1 MSTKRL
7 QKKKA
12 AMQAKK
18 EKQLKKNTPA
28 AGTSSS
34 AAKSVENAKAEVKK
48 LETVKKETLKVETSK
63 TEPIKVETS
72 KTEPIKVE
80 TSKTEPIKVETS
92 KTEPIKVETSKTE
105 PIKVET
111 SKTEPIKVETS
122 KVETSKTEP
131 IKVETSKTEP
141 IKVETSKTEPI
152 KVETSKT
159 EPAKVTTSKT
169 EPLKVETS
177 KEDTAYD
184 ALYEKRLKH
193 YYNDLKWLYCEL
205 FRDHPEVAGTF
216 SSLTKKMKEIYRE
229 RSLSMKEADQTC
241 VADPDWFRKTT
252 FTGMAVNPADFAD
265 TLSGLSDK
273 LDYISECKADTL
285 YLTDLFQATSNCSLC
300 IIPEIGT
307 SEDLYTLAANCRK
320 AGIRLALEIPLSLSV
335 DDPQSGAP
343 CVLQTPAYFNAM
355 LLQILELANEG
366 ASVFSLG
373 VLPMMPEENLWK
385 LHSLLRMTRMV
396 CEIVC
401 PGILLLGE
409 TDRPPAEAAAFGG
422 TSDMPE
428 LHIVNS
434 TQLMSDLWHT
444 VATKD
449 TALLRRGIDRAA
461 DLPQAPVFQNYLRNR
476 NTVRWNLDYDFL
488 KGSFITEGPHR
499 DYLNEF
505 LAGIFPDSF
514 ARGEIYVNPETEES
528 ELCGTTASLA
538 GIERFDYEG
547 HMEGVSRG
555 IRYDV
560 ALHALLLSLPGIPV
574 LRSGDE
580 VGQLNDYTYKADIS
594 KAADPRWLH
603 NGRFNWALARNRAD
617 AETIQG
623 RIFNSLEQLESIR
636 ASHPVFAPEVS
647 AHTLETWE
655 KALLALVRE
664 TSEEKLICIYNFSD
678 QDKVAWI
685 NEQDGTYTD
694 LLTGVQ
700 RDAQAVEIPAF
711 GFIWLMHTK

>member
-1 MSTKRL
+1 MAKKRL

-12 AMQAKK
+12 TMQAKQAN
-18 EKQLKKNTPA
+18 QLKKAPTA
-28 AGTSSS
+28 AGD
-34 AAKSVENAKAEVKK
+34 VKK
-48 LETVKKETLKVETSK
+48 IETVKVEPKKVTTTKTEPIKVETSKTEPIKVETSKTEPVKVETSK

-92 KTEPIKVETSKTE
+92 KTEPIKVETSK
-105 PIKVET
+105 
-111 SKTEPIKVETS
+111 
-122 KVETSKTEP
+122 
-131 IKVETSKTEP
+131 
-141 IKVETSKTEPI
+141 
-152 KVETSKT
+152 
-159 EPAKVTTSKT
+159 
-169 EPLKVETS
+169 
-177 KEDTAYD
+177 EDTAYD
-184 ALYEKRLKH
+184 ALYKKRLNH

-216 SSLTKKMKEIYRE
+216 TSLTKKMKEIYSE
-229 RSLSMKEADQTC
+229 RSLSLKAADQICTE
-241 VADPDWFRKTT
+241 DPDWFRKTT
-252 FTGMAVNPADFAD
+252 FTGMAVNPADFAG
-265 TLSGLSDK
+265 TLTDLSDK
-273 LDYISECKADTL
+273 LDYISECNADTL
-285 YLTDLFQATSNCSLC
+285 YLTDLFQATSNCALR
-300 IIPEIGT
+300 IIPEIG
-307 SEDLYTLAANCRK
+307 SSDDLHALAVNCRK
-320 AGIRLALEIPLSLSV
+320 ANIRLAVEIPLSLSV
-335 DDPQSGAP
+335 DDPQSGIP

-366 ASVFSLG
+366 ATVFSLG
-373 VLPMMPEENLWK
+373 ILPMLDTENLWK

-401 PGILLLGE
+401 PGVLLLGE
-409 TDRPPAEAAAFGG
+409 TDRTPAAAAAFGG

-434 TQLMSDLWHT
+434 TQLMSDIWHT

-449 TALLRRGIDRAA
+449 ASLLRHGIDKTA
-461 DLPQAPVFQNYLRNR
+461 DLSQAPVFQNYLRNR

-488 KGSFITEGPHR
+488 KNSFITEGPHR

-505 LAGIFPDSF
+505 LAGLFPDSF
-514 ARGEIYVNPETEES
+514 ARGEIYENPETQEA

-547 HMEGVSRG
+547 NADGVSRG

-560 ALHALLLSLPGIPV
+560 TLHALLLSLPGIPV

-580 VGQLNDYTYKADIS
+580 IGQLNDYTYKADPS

-603 NGRFNWALARNRAD
+603 NGHFNWTLAQNRAD

-623 RIFNSLEQLESIR
+623 RIFNSLEQLEAIR
-636 ASHPVFAPEVS
+636 NSHSAFAPEIP
-647 AHTLETWE
+647 AHTLETWD
-655 KALLALVRE
+655 KALLALVKE
-664 TSEEKLICIYNFSD
+664 TEQEKLICLYNFSD

-685 NEQDGTYTD
+685 NEQDGTYEN

-700 RDAQAVEIPAF
+700 QDAQAVELEAF
-711 GFIWLMHTK
+711 SFTWLLRIK

>member
-1 MSTKRL
+1 MAKKRL

-12 AMQAKK
+12 TMQAKQAN
-18 EKQLKKNTPA
+18 QLKKAPTA
-28 AGTSSS
+28 AGD
-34 AAKSVENAKAEVKK
+34 VKK
-48 LETVKKETLKVETSK
+48 IETVKVEPKKVTTTKTEPIKVETSKTELIKVETSKTEPVKVETSK

-92 KTEPIKVETSKTE
+92 KTEPIKVETSK
-105 PIKVET
+105 
-111 SKTEPIKVETS
+111 
-122 KVETSKTEP
+122 
-131 IKVETSKTEP
+131 
-141 IKVETSKTEPI
+141 
-152 KVETSKT
+152 
-159 EPAKVTTSKT
+159 
-169 EPLKVETS
+169 
-177 KEDTAYD
+177 EDTAYD
-184 ALYEKRLKH
+184 ALYKKRLNH

-216 SSLTKKMKEIYRE
+216 TSLTKKMKEIYSE
-229 RSLSMKEADQTC
+229 RSLSLKAADQICTE
-241 VADPDWFRKTT
+241 DPDWFRKTT
-252 FTGMAVNPADFAD
+252 FTGMAVNPADFAG
-265 TLSGLSDK
+265 TLTDLSDK
-273 LDYISECKADTL
+273 LDYISECNADTL
-285 YLTDLFQATSNCSLC
+285 YLTDLFQATSNCALR
-300 IIPEIGT
+300 IIPEIG
-307 SEDLYTLAANCRK
+307 SSDDLHALAVNCRK
-320 AGIRLALEIPLSLSV
+320 ANIRLAVEIPLSLSV
-335 DDPQSGAP
+335 DDPQSGIP

-366 ASVFSLG
+366 TTVFSLG
-373 VLPMMPEENLWK
+373 VLPMLNTEDLWK

-401 PGILLLGE
+401 PGGLLLGE
-409 TDRPPAEAAAFGG
+409 TDRTPSEAAAFGG

-434 TQLMSDLWHT
+434 TQLMSDIWHT

-449 TALLRRGIDRAA
+449 ASLLRHGIDKTA
-461 DLPQAPVFQNYLRNR
+461 DLSQAPVFQNYLRNR

-488 KGSFITEGPHR
+488 KNSFITEGPHR

-505 LAGIFPDSF
+505 LAGLFPDSF
-514 ARGEIYVNPETEES
+514 ARGEIYENPETQEA

-547 HMEGVSRG
+547 NADGVSRG

-560 ALHALLLSLPGIPV
+560 TLHALLLSLPGIPV

-580 VGQLNDYTYKADIS
+580 IGQLNDYTYKADPS

-603 NGRFNWALARNRAD
+603 NGHFNWTLAQNRAD

-623 RIFNSLEQLESIR
+623 RIFNSLEQLEAIR
-636 ASHPVFAPEVS
+636 NSHSAFAPEIP
-647 AHTLETWE
+647 AHTLETWD
-655 KALLALVRE
+655 KALLALVKE
-664 TSEEKLICIYNFSD
+664 TEQEKLICLYNFSD

-685 NEQDGTYTD
+685 NEQDGTYEN

-700 RDAQAVEIPAF
+700 QDAQAVELEAF
-711 GFIWLMHTK
+711 SFTWLLRIK

>member
-7 QKKKA
+7 QKKKT

-18 EKQLKKNTPA
+18 EKQLKKNTAA
-28 AGTSSS
+28 AGTSAS
-34 AAKSVENAKAEVKK
+34 AVNSVENAKVETEKI
-48 LETVKKETLKVETSK
+48 ETVKKEPLKVETSKTEPLKVETSK
-63 TEPIKVETS
+63 TEPIKVETF
-72 KTEPIKVE
+72 
-80 TSKTEPIKVETS
+80 
-92 KTEPIKVETSKTE
+92 
-105 PIKVET
+105 
-111 SKTEPIKVETS
+111 
-122 KVETSKTEP
+122 KTEP

-184 ALYEKRLKH
+184 ALYEKRLNR

-229 RSLSMKEADQTC
+229 RSLSMKEADQAC
-241 VADPDWFRKTT
+241 AQNPDWFRKTT

-265 TLSGLSDK
+265 TLSGLSNK
-273 LDYISECKADTL
+273 LDYVSECKADTL
-285 YLTDLFQATSNCSLC
+285 YLTDLFQATSNCSLR

-307 SEDLYTLAANCRK
+307 SEDLHTLAANCQK
-320 AGIRLALEIPLSLSV
+320 ADIRLALEIPLSLSV
-335 DDPQSGAP
+335 DDPQSGSP
-343 CVLQTPAYFNAM
+343 CVLQTPAFFNAM
-355 LLQILELANEG
+355 LLQILELANVG

-373 VLPMMPEENLWK
+373 VLPMLNTEDLWK

-401 PGILLLGE
+401 PGVLLLGE
-409 TDRPPAEAAAFGG
+409 TDRTPAEAAAFGG

-434 TQLMSDLWHT
+434 TQLMSDIWHT

-449 TALLRRGIDRAA
+449 TSLLRHGIDKTAA
-461 DLPQAPVFQNYLRNR
+461 LSQAPVFQNYLRNR

-488 KGSFITEGPHR
+488 KDSFITEGPHR

-505 LAGIFPDSF
+505 LSGTFPDSF
-514 ARGEIYVNPETEES
+514 ARGEIYINTETEES

-547 HMEGVSRG
+547 NADGVSRG

-560 ALHALLLSLPGIPV
+560 TLHALLLSLPGIPV

-580 VGQLNDYTYKADIS
+580 IGQLNDYTYKTDSS

-603 NGRFNWALARNRAD
+603 NGHFNWVLAQNRAD

-623 RIFNSLEQLESIR
+623 RIFNSLEQLEAIR
-636 ASHPVFAPEVS
+636 NSHSVFAPEIPS
-647 AHTLETWE
+647 HTLETWD

-664 TSEEKLICIYNFSD
+664 TEQEKLICLYNFSD

-711 GFIWLMHTK
+711 GFIWLMRTK

>member
-1 MSTKRL
+1 
-7 QKKKA
+7 
-12 AMQAKK
+12 
-18 EKQLKKNTPA
+18 
-28 AGTSSS
+28 
-34 AAKSVENAKAEVKK
+34 
-48 LETVKKETLKVETSK
+48 
-63 TEPIKVETS
+63 
-72 KTEPIKVE
+72 
-80 TSKTEPIKVETS
+80 
-92 KTEPIKVETSKTE
+92 
-105 PIKVET
+105 
-111 SKTEPIKVETS
+111 
-122 KVETSKTEP
+122 
-131 IKVETSKTEP
+131 
-141 IKVETSKTEPI
+141 
-152 KVETSKT
+152 
-159 EPAKVTTSKT
+159 
-169 EPLKVETS
+169 
-177 KEDTAYD
+177 
-184 ALYEKRLKH
+184 
-193 YYNDLKWLYCEL
+193 
-205 FRDHPEVAGTF
+205 
-216 SSLTKKMKEIYRE
+216 MKEIYRE

-285 YLTDLFQATSNCSLC
+285 YLTDLFQATSNCSLY

-307 SEDLYTLAANCRK
+307 SENLYTLAANCRK

-434 TQLMSDLWHT
+434 TRLMSDLWHT

-514 ARGEIYVNPETEES
+514 ARGEIYVNPENEES
-528 ELCGTTASLA
+528 ELCGTTASLT

-547 HMEGVSRG
+547 NMEGVSRG

-594 KAADPRWLH
+594 KASDPRWLH

-636 ASHPVFAPEVS
+636 ASHPVFAPEVP
-647 AHTLETWE
+647 AHTVETWE
-655 KALLALVRE
+655 RALLALVRE

>member
-18 EKQLKKNTPA
+18 EKQLKKNTSA

-34 AAKSVENAKAEVKK
+34 VAKSVENAKAEVKK

-122 KVETSKTEP
+122 K
-131 IKVETSKTEP
+131 
-141 IKVETSKTEPI
+141 
-152 KVETSKT
+152 T
-159 EPAKVTTSKT
+159 EPAKVTTSKI

-184 ALYEKRLKH
+184 ALYEKRLKY

-205 FRDHPEVAGTF
+205 FRDHTEVTGTF

-229 RSLSMKEADQTC
+229 RSLSMKEADQNC
-241 VADPDWFRKTT
+241 AADPDWFRKTT

-285 YLTDLFQATSNCSLC
+285 YLTDLFQATSNCSLR

-335 DDPQSGAP
+335 DDPQSGTP

-366 ASVFSLG
+366 ASIFSLG
-373 VLPMMPEENLWK
+373 VLPMIPEENLWK

-409 TDRPPAEAAAFGG
+409 TDRPPAEAAAYAG
-422 TSDMPE
+422 TSHCKQHPADVRSLAYRCHKGHCPSPPGNRQSCKPSAGTGIPE
-428 LHIVNS
+428 L
-434 TQLMSDLWHT
+434 
-444 VATKD
+444 
-449 TALLRRGIDRAA
+449 
-461 DLPQAPVFQNYLRNR
+461 PP
-476 NTVRWNLDYDFL
+476 
-488 KGSFITEGPHR
+488 
-499 DYLNEF
+499 
-505 LAGIFPDSF
+505 
-514 ARGEIYVNPETEES
+514 
-528 ELCGTTASLA
+528 
-538 GIERFDYEG
+538 
-547 HMEGVSRG
+547 
-555 IRYDV
+555 
-560 ALHALLLSLPGIPV
+560 
-574 LRSGDE
+574 
-580 VGQLNDYTYKADIS
+580 
-594 KAADPRWLH
+594 
-603 NGRFNWALARNRAD
+603 
-617 AETIQG
+617 
-623 RIFNSLEQLESIR
+623 
-636 ASHPVFAPEVS
+636 
-647 AHTLETWE
+647 
-655 KALLALVRE
+655 
-664 TSEEKLICIYNFSD
+664 
-678 QDKVAWI
+678 
-685 NEQDGTYTD
+685 
-694 LLTGVQ
+694 
-700 RDAQAVEIPAF
+700 
-711 GFIWLMHTK
+711 

>member
-1 MSTKRL
+1 MAKKRL

-12 AMQAKK
+12 TMQAKQAN
-18 EKQLKKNTPA
+18 QLKKAPTA
-28 AGTSSS
+28 AGD
-34 AAKSVENAKAEVKK
+34 VKK
-48 LETVKKETLKVETSK
+48 IETVKVEPKKVTTTKTEPIKVETSKTEPIKVETSKTEPVKVETSK

-111 SKTEPIKVETS
+111 SK
-122 KVETSKTEP
+122 
-131 IKVETSKTEP
+131 
-141 IKVETSKTEPI
+141 
-152 KVETSKT
+152 
-159 EPAKVTTSKT
+159 
-169 EPLKVETS
+169 
-177 KEDTAYD
+177 EDTAYD
-184 ALYEKRLKH
+184 ALYKKRLNH

-216 SSLTKKMKEIYRE
+216 TSLTKKMKEIYSE
-229 RSLSMKEADQTC
+229 RSLSLKAADQICTE
-241 VADPDWFRKTT
+241 DPDWFRKTT
-252 FTGMAVNPADFAD
+252 FTGMAVNPADFAG
-265 TLSGLSDK
+265 TLTDLSDK
-273 LDYISECKADTL
+273 LDYISECNADTL
-285 YLTDLFQATSNCSLC
+285 YLTDLFQATSNCALR
-300 IIPEIGT
+300 IIPEIG
-307 SEDLYTLAANCRK
+307 SSDDLHALAVNCRK
-320 AGIRLALEIPLSLSV
+320 ANIRLAVEIPLSLSV
-335 DDPQSGAP
+335 DDPQSGIP

-366 ASVFSLG
+366 ATVFSLG
-373 VLPMMPEENLWK
+373 ILPMLDTENLWK

-401 PGILLLGE
+401 PGVLLLGE
-409 TDRPPAEAAAFGG
+409 TDRTPAAAAAFGG

-434 TQLMSDLWHT
+434 TQLMSDIWHT
-444 VATKD
+444 VATTD
-449 TALLRRGIDRAA
+449 ASLLRHGIDKTA
-461 DLPQAPVFQNYLRNR
+461 DLSQAPVFQNYLRNR

-488 KGSFITEGPHR
+488 KNSFITEGPHR

-505 LAGIFPDSF
+505 LAGLFPDSF
-514 ARGEIYVNPETEES
+514 ARGEIYENPETQEA

-547 HMEGVSRG
+547 NADGVSRG

-560 ALHALLLSLPGIPV
+560 TLHALLLSLPGIPV

-580 VGQLNDYTYKADIS
+580 IGQLNDYTYKADPS

-603 NGRFNWALARNRAD
+603 NGHFNWTLAQNRAD

-623 RIFNSLEQLESIR
+623 RIFNSLEQLEAIR
-636 ASHPVFAPEVS
+636 NSHSAFAPEIP
-647 AHTLETWE
+647 AHTLETWD
-655 KALLALVRE
+655 KALLALVKE
-664 TSEEKLICIYNFSD
+664 TEQEKLICLYNFSD

-685 NEQDGTYTD
+685 NEQDGTYEN

-700 RDAQAVEIPAF
+700 QDAQAVELEAF
-711 GFIWLMHTK
+711 SFTWLLRIK

>member
-18 EKQLKKNTPA
+18 DKQLKKNT
-28 AGTSSS
+28 S
-34 AAKSVENAKAEVKK
+34 AATATKKIVTAKVEPKKIETSRTEAVKIETSKSEPI
-48 LETVKKETLKVETSK
+48 KVETSK

-122 KVETSKTEP
+122 KTEP
-131 IKVETSKTEP
+131 VKV
-141 IKVETSKTEPI
+141 
-152 KVETSKT
+152 
-159 EPAKVTTSKT
+159 ATSKT

-184 ALYEKRLKH
+184 ALYEKRLNR

-229 RSLSMKEADQTC
+229 RSLSMKEADQAC
-241 VADPDWFRKTT
+241 AQNPDWFRKTA
-252 FTGMAVNPADFAD
+252 FAGMAVNPADFAD
-265 TLSGLSDK
+265 TLSGLSNK
-273 LDYISECKADTL
+273 LDYVSECKADTL
-285 YLTDLFQATSNCSLC
+285 YLTDLFQATSNCSLR

-307 SEDLYTLAANCRK
+307 SEDLHTLAANCQK

-335 DDPQSGAP
+335 DDPQSGSP
-343 CVLQTPAYFNAM
+343 CVLQTPAFFNAM

-373 VLPMMPEENLWK
+373 VLPMMDSENLWK

-409 TDRPPAEAAAFGG
+409 TDRTPGEAAAFGG

-428 LHIVNS
+428 LHIVSS
-434 TQLMSDLWHT
+434 TQLMSDIWHT

-449 TALLRRGIDRAA
+449 TALLRHGIDKTA
-461 DLPQAPVFQNYLRNR
+461 DLPQAPVFQNYLRSR

-488 KGSFITEGPHR
+488 KDSFITEGPHR

-505 LAGIFPDSF
+505 LSGTFPDSF
-514 ARGEIYVNPETEES
+514 ARGEIYINTETEES

-547 HMEGVSRG
+547 NTDGVNRG

-560 ALHALLLSLPGIPV
+560 TLHALLLSLPGIPV

-580 VGQLNDYTYKADIS
+580 IGQLNDYTYKTSPD

-603 NGRFNWALARNRAD
+603 NGRFNWTLAQYRAD

-623 RIFNSLEQLESIR
+623 RIFNSLEQLENIR
-636 ASHPVFAPEVS
+636 TSYPVFAPEVP

-655 KALLALVRE
+655 KSLLALVRE
-664 TSEEKLICIYNFSD
+664 TSQEKLICIYNFSD
-678 QDKVAWI
+678 QDKIAWI

-711 GFIWLMHTK
+711 GFIWLMRTK

>member
-1 MSTKRL
+1 MAKKRL

-12 AMQAKK
+12 TMQAKQAN
-18 EKQLKKNTPA
+18 QLKKAPTA
-28 AGTSSS
+28 AGD
-34 AAKSVENAKAEVKK
+34 VKK
-48 LETVKKETLKVETSK
+48 IETVKVEPKKVTTTKTEPIKVETSKTEPIKVETSKTEPVKVETSK

-92 KTEPIKVETSKTE
+92 KTEPIKVETSK
-105 PIKVET
+105 
-111 SKTEPIKVETS
+111 
-122 KVETSKTEP
+122 
-131 IKVETSKTEP
+131 
-141 IKVETSKTEPI
+141 
-152 KVETSKT
+152 
-159 EPAKVTTSKT
+159 
-169 EPLKVETS
+169 
-177 KEDTAYD
+177 EDTAYD
-184 ALYEKRLKH
+184 ALYKKRLNH

-216 SSLTKKMKEIYRE
+216 TSLTKKMKEIYSE
-229 RSLSMKEADQTC
+229 RSLSLKAADQIC
-241 VADPDWFRKTT
+241 AEDPDWFRKTT
-252 FTGMAVNPADFAD
+252 FTGMAVNPADFAG
-265 TLSGLSDK
+265 TLAGLSDK
-273 LDYISECKADTL
+273 LDYISECNADTL
-285 YLTDLFQATSNCSLC
+285 YLTDLFQATSNCALR
-300 IIPEIGT
+300 IIPEIG
-307 SEDLYTLAANCRK
+307 SSDDLHALAANCQK
-320 AGIRLALEIPLSLSV
+320 ADIRLAVEIPLSLSV
-335 DDPQSGAP
+335 DDPQSGIP

-366 ASVFSLG
+366 ATVFSLG
-373 VLPMMPEENLWK
+373 VLPMLDTEDLWK

-409 TDRPPAEAAAFGG
+409 TDRTPSEAAAFGG
-422 TSDMPE
+422 TADMPE

-434 TQLMSDLWHT
+434 TQLMSDIWHT

-449 TALLRRGIDRAA
+449 ASLLRHGIDKTA
-461 DLPQAPVFQNYLRNR
+461 DLSQAPVFQNYLRNR

-488 KGSFITEGPHR
+488 KNSFITEGPHR

-505 LAGIFPDSF
+505 LAGLFPDSF
-514 ARGEIYVNPETEES
+514 ARGEIYENPETQEA

-547 HMEGVSRG
+547 NADGVSRG

-560 ALHALLLSLPGIPV
+560 TLHALLLSLPGIPV

-580 VGQLNDYTYKADIS
+580 IGQLNDYTYKADPS

-603 NGRFNWALARNRAD
+603 NGHFNWTLAQNRAD

-623 RIFNSLEQLESIR
+623 RIFNSLEQLEAIR
-636 ASHPVFAPEVS
+636 NSHSAFAPEIP
-647 AHTLETWE
+647 AHTLETWD
-655 KALLALVRE
+655 KALLALVKE
-664 TSEEKLICIYNFSD
+664 TEQEKLICLYNFSD

-685 NEQDGTYTD
+685 NEQDGTYEN

-700 RDAQAVEIPAF
+700 QDAQAVELEAF
-711 GFIWLMHTK
+711 SFTWLLRIK

>member
-1 MSTKRL
+1 MAKKRL

-12 AMQAKK
+12 TMQAK
-18 EKQLKKNTPA
+18 QTSQQKKAPVA
-28 AGTSSS
+28 AGD
-34 AAKSVENAKAEVKK
+34 VKK
-48 LETVKKETLKVETSK
+48 IETAKVEPKKVTTTKTEPIKVETSKTEPIKVETSKTEPVKVETSK

-92 KTEPIKVETSKTE
+92 KTEPIKVETSK
-105 PIKVET
+105 
-111 SKTEPIKVETS
+111 
-122 KVETSKTEP
+122 
-131 IKVETSKTEP
+131 
-141 IKVETSKTEPI
+141 
-152 KVETSKT
+152 
-159 EPAKVTTSKT
+159 
-169 EPLKVETS
+169 
-177 KEDTAYD
+177 EDTAYD
-184 ALYEKRLKH
+184 ALYKKRLNH

-216 SSLTKKMKEIYRE
+216 TSLTKKMKEIYSE
-229 RSLSMKEADQTC
+229 RSLSLKAADQICTE
-241 VADPDWFRKTT
+241 DPDWFRKTT
-252 FTGMAVNPADFAD
+252 FTGMAVNPADFAG
-265 TLSGLSDK
+265 TLTDLSDK
-273 LDYISECKADTL
+273 LDYISECNADTL
-285 YLTDLFQATSNCSLC
+285 YLTDLFQATSNCALR
-300 IIPEIGT
+300 IIPEIG
-307 SEDLYTLAANCRK
+307 SSDDLHALAVNCRK
-320 AGIRLALEIPLSLSV
+320 ANIRLAVEIPLSLSV
-335 DDPQSGAP
+335 DDPQSGIP

-366 ASVFSLG
+366 TTVFSLG
-373 VLPMMPEENLWK
+373 VLPMLNTEDLWK

-409 TDRPPAEAAAFGG
+409 TDRTPSEAAAFGG
-422 TSDMPE
+422 TADMPE

-434 TQLMSDLWHT
+434 TQLMSDIWHT

-449 TALLRRGIDRAA
+449 ASLLRHGIDKTA
-461 DLPQAPVFQNYLRNR
+461 DLSQAPVFQNYLRNR

-488 KGSFITEGPHR
+488 KNSFITEGPHR

-505 LAGIFPDSF
+505 LAGLFPASF
-514 ARGEIYVNPETEES
+514 ARGEIYENPETQEA

-547 HMEGVSRG
+547 NADGVSRG

-560 ALHALLLSLPGIPV
+560 TLHALLLSLPGIPV

-580 VGQLNDYTYKADIS
+580 IGQLNDYTYKTDPS

-603 NGRFNWALARNRAD
+603 NGHFNWTLARNRAD

-623 RIFNSLEQLESIR
+623 RIFNSLEQLEAIR
-636 ASHPVFAPEVS
+636 NSHSAFAPEIP
-647 AHTLETWE
+647 AHTLETWD
-655 KALLALVRE
+655 KALLALVKE
-664 TSEEKLICIYNFSD
+664 TEQEKLICLYNFSD

-685 NEQDGTYTD
+685 NEQDGTYEN

-700 RDAQAVEIPAF
+700 QDAQAVELEAF
-711 GFIWLMHTK
+711 SFTWLLRIK

>member
-18 EKQLKKNTPA
+18 EQQLK
-28 AGTSSS
+28 
-34 AAKSVENAKAEVKK
+34 KK
-48 LETVKKETLKVETSK
+48 LETVKIETSKTEPVKVETSK

-111 SKTEPIKVETS
+111 F
-122 KVETSKTEP
+122 
-131 IKVETSKTEP
+131 
-141 IKVETSKTEPI
+141 
-152 KVETSKT
+152 KT

-184 ALYEKRLKH
+184 ALYEKRLNH

-216 SSLTKKMKEIYRE
+216 SSLTKKMKEIYCE
-229 RSLSMKEADQTC
+229 RSLSMKEADQNC
-241 VADPDWFRKTT
+241 AADPDWFRKTT

-265 TLSGLSDK
+265 TLAGLSGK

-285 YLTDLFQATSNCSLC
+285 YLTDLFQATSNCSLR

-307 SEDLYTLAANCRK
+307 SEDLHDLAVNCQK

-343 CVLQTPAYFNAM
+343 CVLQTPAFFNAM

-373 VLPMMPEENLWK
+373 VLPVMDSENLWK

-401 PGILLLGE
+401 PGVLLLGE
-409 TDRPPAEAAAFGG
+409 TDRTPAEAAAFGG

-434 TQLMSDLWHT
+434 TQLMSDIWHT

-449 TALLRRGIDRAA
+449 TTLLRRGIDKTAS
-461 DLPQAPVFQNYLRNR
+461 LPQAPVFQNYLRNR

-488 KGSFITEGPHR
+488 KDSFITEGPHR

-505 LAGIFPDSF
+505 LSGLFPNSF

-547 HMEGVSRG
+547 NTDGVSRG

-580 VGQLNDYTYKADIS
+580 IG
-594 KAADPRWLH
+594 
-603 NGRFNWALARNRAD
+603 
-617 AETIQG
+617 
-623 RIFNSLEQLESIR
+623 
-636 ASHPVFAPEVS
+636 
-647 AHTLETWE
+647 
-655 KALLALVRE
+655 
-664 TSEEKLICIYNFSD
+664 
-678 QDKVAWI
+678 
-685 NEQDGTYTD
+685 
-694 LLTGVQ
+694 
-700 RDAQAVEIPAF
+700 
-711 GFIWLMHTK
+711 

>member
-1 MSTKRL
+1 MAKKRL

-12 AMQAKK
+12 TMQAKQAN
-18 EKQLKKNTPA
+18 QLKKAPTA
-28 AGTSSS
+28 AGD
-34 AAKSVENAKAEVKK
+34 VKK
-48 LETVKKETLKVETSK
+48 IETVKVEPKKVTTTKTEPIKVETSKTEPIKVETSKTEPVKVETSK

-80 TSKTEPIKVETS
+80 TSK
-92 KTEPIKVETSKTE
+92 
-105 PIKVET
+105 
-111 SKTEPIKVETS
+111 
-122 KVETSKTEP
+122 
-131 IKVETSKTEP
+131 
-141 IKVETSKTEPI
+141 
-152 KVETSKT
+152 
-159 EPAKVTTSKT
+159 
-169 EPLKVETS
+169 
-177 KEDTAYD
+177 EDTAYD
-184 ALYEKRLKH
+184 ALYKKRLNH

-216 SSLTKKMKEIYRE
+216 TSLTKKMKEIYSE
-229 RSLSMKEADQTC
+229 RSLSLKAADQIC
-241 VADPDWFRKTT
+241 AEDPDWFRKTT
-252 FTGMAVNPADFAD
+252 FTGMAVNPADFAG
-265 TLSGLSDK
+265 TLAGLSDK
-273 LDYISECKADTL
+273 LDYISECNADTL
-285 YLTDLFQATSNCSLC
+285 YLTDLFQATSNCALR
-300 IIPEIGT
+300 IIPEIG
-307 SEDLYTLAANCRK
+307 SSDDLHALAANCQK
-320 AGIRLALEIPLSLSV
+320 ADIRLAVEIPLSLSV
-335 DDPQSGAP
+335 DDPQSGIP

-366 ASVFSLG
+366 ATVFSLG
-373 VLPMMPEENLWK
+373 VLPMLDTEDLWK

-409 TDRPPAEAAAFGG
+409 TDRTPSEAAAFGG
-422 TSDMPE
+422 TADMPE

-434 TQLMSDLWHT
+434 TQLMSDIWHT

-449 TALLRRGIDRAA
+449 ASLLRHGIDKTA
-461 DLPQAPVFQNYLRNR
+461 DLSQAPVFQNYLRNR

-488 KGSFITEGPHR
+488 KNSFITEGPHR

-505 LAGIFPDSF
+505 LAGLFPDSF
-514 ARGEIYVNPETEES
+514 ARGEIYENPETQEA

-547 HMEGVSRG
+547 NADGVSRG

-560 ALHALLLSLPGIPV
+560 TLHALLLSLPGIPV

-580 VGQLNDYTYKADIS
+580 IGQLNDYTYKADPS

-603 NGRFNWALARNRAD
+603 NGHFNWTLAQNRAD

-623 RIFNSLEQLESIR
+623 RIFNSLEQLEAIR
-636 ASHPVFAPEVS
+636 NSHSAFAPEIP
-647 AHTLETWE
+647 AHTLETWD
-655 KALLALVRE
+655 KALLALVKE
-664 TSEEKLICIYNFSD
+664 TEQEKLICLYNFSD

-685 NEQDGTYTD
+685 NEQDGTYEN

-700 RDAQAVEIPAF
+700 QDAQAVELEAF
-711 GFIWLMHTK
+711 SFTWLLRIK

>member
-18 EKQLKKNTPA
+18 EKQLKKNTSA

-34 AAKSVENAKAEVKK
+34 VAKSVENAKAEVKK
-48 LETVKKETLKVETSK
+48 LETVKKETLKVETSKTEPIKVKTSK

-105 PIKVET
+105 P
-111 SKTEPIKVETS
+111 
-122 KVETSKTEP
+122 
-131 IKVETSKTEP
+131 
-141 IKVETSKTEPI
+141 
-152 KVETSKT
+152 
-159 EPAKVTTSKT
+159 AKVTTSKI

-285 YLTDLFQATSNCSLC
+285 YLTDLFQATSNCSLR

-307 SEDLYTLAANCRK
+307 SEDLHTLAANCRK

-385 LHSLLRMTRMV
+385 LHSLLRMV

-514 ARGEIYVNPETEES
+514 ARGEIYVNPETEDS

-547 HMEGVSRG
+547 NMEGVSRG

>member
-1 MSTKRL
+1 MAKKRL

-12 AMQAKK
+12 TMQAKQAN
-18 EKQLKKNTPA
+18 QLKKAPTA
-28 AGTSSS
+28 AGD
-34 AAKSVENAKAEVKK
+34 VKK
-48 LETVKKETLKVETSK
+48 IETVKVEPKKVTTTKTEPIKVETSKTELIKVETSKTEPVKVETSK

-111 SKTEPIKVETS
+111 SK
-122 KVETSKTEP
+122 
-131 IKVETSKTEP
+131 
-141 IKVETSKTEPI
+141 
-152 KVETSKT
+152 
-159 EPAKVTTSKT
+159 
-169 EPLKVETS
+169 
-177 KEDTAYD
+177 EDTAYD
-184 ALYEKRLKH
+184 ALYKKRLNH

-216 SSLTKKMKEIYRE
+216 TSLTKKMKEIYSE
-229 RSLSMKEADQTC
+229 RSLSLKAADQICTE
-241 VADPDWFRKTT
+241 DPDWFRKTT
-252 FTGMAVNPADFAD
+252 FTGMAVNPADFAG
-265 TLSGLSDK
+265 TLTDLSDK
-273 LDYISECKADTL
+273 LDYISECNADTL
-285 YLTDLFQATSNCSLC
+285 YLTDLFQATSNCALR
-300 IIPEIGT
+300 IIPEIG
-307 SEDLYTLAANCRK
+307 SSDDLHALAVNCRK
-320 AGIRLALEIPLSLSV
+320 ANIRLAVEIPLSLSV
-335 DDPQSGAP
+335 DDPQSGIP

-366 ASVFSLG
+366 TTVFSLG
-373 VLPMMPEENLWK
+373 VLPMLNTEDLWK

-401 PGILLLGE
+401 PGVLLLGE
-409 TDRPPAEAAAFGG
+409 TDRTPAEAAAFGG

-434 TQLMSDLWHT
+434 TQLMSDIWHT

-449 TALLRRGIDRAA
+449 TSLLRHGIDKTAA
-461 DLPQAPVFQNYLRNR
+461 LSQAPVFQNYLRNR

-488 KGSFITEGPHR
+488 KDSFITEGPHR

-505 LAGIFPDSF
+505 LSGTFPDSF
-514 ARGEIYVNPETEES
+514 ARGEIYINTETEES

-547 HMEGVSRG
+547 NADGVSRG

-560 ALHALLLSLPGIPV
+560 TLHALLLSLPGIPV

-580 VGQLNDYTYKADIS
+580 IGQLNDYTYKTDSS
-594 KAADPRWLH
+594 KTADPRWLH
-603 NGRFNWALARNRAD
+603 NGHFNWVLAQNRAD

-623 RIFNSLEQLESIR
+623 RIFNSLEQLEAIR
-636 ASHPVFAPEVS
+636 NSHSVFAPEIPS
-647 AHTLETWE
+647 HTLETWD

-664 TSEEKLICIYNFSD
+664 TEQEKLICLYNFSD

-685 NEQDGTYTD
+685 NEQDGTYEN

-700 RDAQAVEIPAF
+700 QDAQAVELEAF
-711 GFIWLMHTK
+711 SFTWLLRIK

>member
-18 EKQLKKNTPA
+18 EKQLKKNTAA
-28 AGTSSS
+28 AGTSAS
-34 AAKSVENAKAEVKK
+34 AVNSVENAKVETEKI
-48 LETVKKETLKVETSK
+48 ETVKKEPLKVETSKTEPLKVETSK
-63 TEPIKVETS
+63 TEPI
-72 KTEPIKVE
+72 
-80 TSKTEPIKVETS
+80 
-92 KTEPIKVETSKTE
+92 
-105 PIKVET
+105 
-111 SKTEPIKVETS
+111 

-184 ALYEKRLKH
+184 ALYEKRLNR

-229 RSLSMKEADQTC
+229 RSLSMKEADQAC
-241 VADPDWFRKTT
+241 AQNPDWFRKTT

-265 TLSGLSDK
+265 TLSGLSNK
-273 LDYISECKADTL
+273 LDYVSECKADTL
-285 YLTDLFQATSNCSLC
+285 YLTDLFQATSNCSLR

-307 SEDLYTLAANCRK
+307 SEDLHTLAANCQK

-335 DDPQSGAP
+335 DDPQSGSP
-343 CVLQTPAYFNAM
+343 CVLQTPAFFNAM

-373 VLPMMPEENLWK
+373 VLPMMDSENLWK

-409 TDRPPAEAAAFGG
+409 TDRTPGKAAAFGG

-428 LHIVNS
+428 LHIVSS
-434 TQLMSDLWHT
+434 TQLMSDIWHT

-449 TALLRRGIDRAA
+449 TALLRHGIDKTA
-461 DLPQAPVFQNYLRNR
+461 DLPQAPVFQNYLRSR

-488 KGSFITEGPHR
+488 KDSFITEGPHR

-505 LAGIFPDSF
+505 LSGTFPDSF
-514 ARGEIYVNPETEES
+514 ARGEIYINTETEES

-547 HMEGVSRG
+547 NADGVSRG

-560 ALHALLLSLPGIPV
+560 TLHALLLSLPGIPV

-580 VGQLNDYTYKADIS
+580 IGQLNDYTYKTDLS

-603 NGRFNWALARNRAD
+603 NGHFNWVLAQNRAD

-623 RIFNSLEQLESIR
+623 RIFNSLEQLEVIR
-636 ASHPVFAPEVS
+636 NSHSVFAPEIPS
-647 AHTLETWE
+647 HTLETWD

-664 TSEEKLICIYNFSD
+664 TEQEKLICLYNFSD

-711 GFIWLMHTK
+711 GFIWLMRTK

>member
-1 MSTKRL
+1 
-7 QKKKA
+7 
-12 AMQAKK
+12 MQAK
-18 EKQLKKNTPA
+18 QTSQQKKAPVA
-28 AGTSSS
+28 AGD
-34 AAKSVENAKAEVKK
+34 VKK
-48 LETVKKETLKVETSK
+48 IETAKVEPKKVTTTKTEPIKVETSKTEPIKVETSKTEPVKVETSK

-92 KTEPIKVETSKTE
+92 KTEPIKVETSK
-105 PIKVET
+105 
-111 SKTEPIKVETS
+111 
-122 KVETSKTEP
+122 
-131 IKVETSKTEP
+131 
-141 IKVETSKTEPI
+141 
-152 KVETSKT
+152 
-159 EPAKVTTSKT
+159 
-169 EPLKVETS
+169 
-177 KEDTAYD
+177 EDTAYD
-184 ALYEKRLKH
+184 ALYKKRLNH

-216 SSLTKKMKEIYRE
+216 TSLTKKMKEIYSE
-229 RSLSMKEADQTC
+229 RSLSLKAADQICTE
-241 VADPDWFRKTT
+241 DPDWFRKTT
-252 FTGMAVNPADFAD
+252 FTGMAVNPADFAG
-265 TLSGLSDK
+265 TLTDLSDK
-273 LDYISECKADTL
+273 LDYISECNADTL
-285 YLTDLFQATSNCSLC
+285 YLTDLFQATSNCALR
-300 IIPEIGT
+300 IIPEIG
-307 SEDLYTLAANCRK
+307 SSDDLHALAVNCRK
-320 AGIRLALEIPLSLSV
+320 ANIRLAVEIPLSLSV
-335 DDPQSGAP
+335 DDPQSGIP

-366 ASVFSLG
+366 TTVFSLG
-373 VLPMMPEENLWK
+373 VLPMLNTEDLWK

-409 TDRPPAEAAAFGG
+409 TDRTPSEAAAFGG
-422 TSDMPE
+422 TADMPE

-434 TQLMSDLWHT
+434 TQLMSDIWHT

-449 TALLRRGIDRAA
+449 ASLLRHGIDKTA
-461 DLPQAPVFQNYLRNR
+461 DLSQAPVFQNYLRNR

-488 KGSFITEGPHR
+488 KNSFITEGPHR

-505 LAGIFPDSF
+505 LAGLFPASF
-514 ARGEIYVNPETEES
+514 ARGEIYENPETQEA

-547 HMEGVSRG
+547 NADGVSRG

-560 ALHALLLSLPGIPV
+560 TLHAFLLSLPGIPV

-580 VGQLNDYTYKADIS
+580 IGQLNDYTYKTDPS

-603 NGRFNWALARNRAD
+603 NGHFNWTLARNRAD

-623 RIFNSLEQLESIR
+623 RIFNSLEQLEAIR
-636 ASHPVFAPEVS
+636 NSHSAFAPEIP
-647 AHTLETWE
+647 AHTLETWD
-655 KALLALVRE
+655 KALLALVKE
-664 TSEEKLICIYNFSD
+664 TEQEKLICLYNFSD

-685 NEQDGTYTD
+685 NEQDGTYEN

-700 RDAQAVEIPAF
+700 QDAQAVELEAF
-711 GFIWLMHTK
+711 SFTWLLRIK

>member
-18 EKQLKKNTPA
+18 EKQLKKNT
-28 AGTSSS
+28 S

-92 KTEPIKVETSKTE
+92 KTEPIKVTTA
-105 PIKVET
+105 
-111 SKTEPIKVETS
+111 
-122 KVETSKTEP
+122 
-131 IKVETSKTEP
+131 
-141 IKVETSKTEPI
+141 
-152 KVETSKT
+152 KT

-184 ALYEKRLKH
+184 ALYEKRLNH

-216 SSLTKKMKEIYRE
+216 SSLTKKMKEIYCE
-229 RSLSMKEADQTC
+229 RSLSMKEADQNC
-241 VADPDWFRKTT
+241 AADPDWFRKTT

-265 TLSGLSDK
+265 TLAGLSGK
-273 LDYISECKADTL
+273 LDYTSECKADTL
-285 YLTDLFQATSNCSLC
+285 YLTDLFQATSNCSLR

-307 SEDLYTLAANCRK
+307 SEDLHDLAVNCQK

-343 CVLQTPAYFNAM
+343 CVLQTPAFFNAM

-373 VLPMMPEENLWK
+373 VLPVMDSENLWK

-401 PGILLLGE
+401 PGVLLLGE
-409 TDRPPAEAAAFGG
+409 TDRTPAEAAAFGG

-434 TQLMSDLWHT
+434 TQLMSDIWHT

-449 TALLRRGIDRAA
+449 TTLLRRGIDKTAS
-461 DLPQAPVFQNYLRNR
+461 LPQAPVFQNYLRNR

-488 KGSFITEGPHR
+488 KDSFITEGPHR

-505 LAGIFPDSF
+505 LSGLFPNSF

-547 HMEGVSRG
+547 NTDGVSRG

-580 VGQLNDYTYKADIS
+580 IGQLNDYTYKADPS
-594 KAADPRWLH
+594 RASDPRWLH
-603 NGRFNWALARNRAD
+603 NGHFNWILARNRAD

-636 ASHPVFAPEVS
+636 ASHPVFAPEIP

-655 KALLALVRE
+655 KSLLALVRE

>member
-18 EKQLKKNTPA
+18 EKQLKKNTSA
-28 AGTSSS
+28 TGTSSS

-80 TSKTEPIKVETS
+80 TSKTEP
-92 KTEPIKVETSKTE
+92 
-105 PIKVET
+105 
-111 SKTEPIKVETS
+111 
-122 KVETSKTEP
+122 
-131 IKVETSKTEP
+131 
-141 IKVETSKTEPI
+141 
-152 KVETSKT
+152 
-159 EPAKVTTSKT
+159 
-169 EPLKVETS
+169 LKVETS

-205 FRDHPEVAGTF
+205 FRDHPEVAGTL
-216 SSLTKKMKEIYRE
+216 SSLTKKMKEICRE
-229 RSLSMKEADQTC
+229 RSLSMKEADQNC
-241 VADPDWFRKTT
+241 AADPDWFRKTT

-285 YLTDLFQATSNCSLC
+285 YLTDLFQATSNCSLR

-307 SEDLYTLAANCRK
+307 SEDLHTLAANCRK

-373 VLPMMPEENLWK
+373 ILPMMPEENLWK

-505 LAGIFPDSF
+505 LSGTFPDSF
-514 ARGEIYVNPETEES
+514 ARGEIYINTETEES

-547 HMEGVSRG
+547 NADGVSRG

-560 ALHALLLSLPGIPV
+560 TLHALLLSLPGIPV

-580 VGQLNDYTYKADIS
+580 IGQLNDYTYKTDSS

-603 NGRFNWALARNRAD
+603 NGHFNWVLAQNRAD

-623 RIFNSLEQLESIR
+623 RIFNSLEQLEAIR
-636 ASHPVFAPEVS
+636 NSHSVFAPEIPS
-647 AHTLETWE
+647 HTLETWD

-664 TSEEKLICIYNFSD
+664 TEQEKLICLYNFSD

-711 GFIWLMHTK
+711 GFIWLMRTK

>member
-18 EKQLKKNTPA
+18 EQQLKKKP
-28 AGTSSS
+28 
-34 AAKSVENAKAEVKK
+34 
-48 LETVKKETLKVETSK
+48 ETVKIETSKTETVKIETSKTEPVKVETSK

-111 SKTEPIKVETS
+111 F
-122 KVETSKTEP
+122 
-131 IKVETSKTEP
+131 
-141 IKVETSKTEPI
+141 
-152 KVETSKT
+152 KT

-184 ALYEKRLKH
+184 ALYEKRLNH

-205 FRDHPEVAGTF
+205 FRNHPEVSGTF

-229 RSLSMKEADQTC
+229 RSLSLKEADQNC
-241 VADPDWFRKTT
+241 AADPDWFRKTT

-265 TLSGLSDK
+265 TLAGLSGK

-285 YLTDLFQATSNCSLC
+285 YLTDLFQATSNCSLR

-307 SEDLYTLAANCRK
+307 SEDLHTLAVNCQK

-343 CVLQTPAYFNAM
+343 CVLQTPAFFNAM

-373 VLPMMPEENLWK
+373 VLPVMDSENLWK

-401 PGILLLGE
+401 PGVLLLGE
-409 TDRPPAEAAAFGG
+409 TDRTPAEAAAFGG

-434 TQLMSDLWHT
+434 TQLMSDIWHT

-449 TALLRRGIDRAA
+449 TTLLRRGIDKTAS
-461 DLPQAPVFQNYLRNR
+461 LPQAPVFQNYLRNR

-488 KGSFITEGPHR
+488 KDSFITEGPHR

-505 LAGIFPDSF
+505 LSGLFPNSF

-547 HMEGVSRG
+547 NTDGVSRG

-580 VGQLNDYTYKADIS
+580 IGQLNDYTYKADPS
-594 KAADPRWLH
+594 RASDPRWLH
-603 NGRFNWALARNRAD
+603 NGHFNWILARNRAD

-636 ASHPVFAPEVS
+636 ASHPVFAPEIP

-655 KALLALVRE
+655 KSLLALVRE

>member
-1 MSTKRL
+1 MAKKRL

-12 AMQAKK
+12 TMQAK
-18 EKQLKKNTPA
+18 QTSQQKKAPVA
-28 AGTSSS
+28 AGD
-34 AAKSVENAKAEVKK
+34 VKK
-48 LETVKKETLKVETSK
+48 IETAKVEPKKVTTTKTEPIKVETSKTEPIKVETSKTEPVKVETSK

-111 SKTEPIKVETS
+111 SK
-122 KVETSKTEP
+122 
-131 IKVETSKTEP
+131 
-141 IKVETSKTEPI
+141 
-152 KVETSKT
+152 
-159 EPAKVTTSKT
+159 
-169 EPLKVETS
+169 
-177 KEDTAYD
+177 EDTAYD
-184 ALYEKRLKH
+184 ALYKKRLNH

-216 SSLTKKMKEIYRE
+216 TSLTKKMKEIYSE
-229 RSLSMKEADQTC
+229 RSLSLKAADQICTE
-241 VADPDWFRKTT
+241 DPDWFRKTT
-252 FTGMAVNPADFAD
+252 FTGMAVNPADFAG
-265 TLSGLSDK
+265 TLAGLSDK
-273 LDYISECKADTL
+273 LDYISECNADTL
-285 YLTDLFQATSNCSLC
+285 YLTDLFQATSNCALR
-300 IIPEIGT
+300 IIPEIG
-307 SEDLYTLAANCRK
+307 SSDDLHALAANCQK
-320 AGIRLALEIPLSLSV
+320 ADIRLAVEIPLSLSV
-335 DDPQSGAP
+335 DDPQSGIP

-366 ASVFSLG
+366 ATVFSLG
-373 VLPMMPEENLWK
+373 ILPMLDTENLWK

-401 PGILLLGE
+401 PGVLLLGE
-409 TDRPPAEAAAFGG
+409 TDRTPAAAAAFGG
-422 TSDMPE
+422 TADMPE

-434 TQLMSDLWHT
+434 TQLMSDIWHT

-449 TALLRRGIDRAA
+449 ASLLRHGIDKTA
-461 DLPQAPVFQNYLRNR
+461 DLSQAPVFQNYLRNR

-488 KGSFITEGPHR
+488 KNSFITEGPHR

-505 LAGIFPDSF
+505 LAGLFPDSF
-514 ARGEIYVNPETEES
+514 ARGEIYENPETQEA

-547 HMEGVSRG
+547 NADGVSRG

-560 ALHALLLSLPGIPV
+560 TLHALLLSLPGIPV

-580 VGQLNDYTYKADIS
+580 IGQLNDYTYKADPS

-603 NGRFNWALARNRAD
+603 NGHFNWTLAQNRAD

-623 RIFNSLEQLESIR
+623 RIFNSLEQLEAIR
-636 ASHPVFAPEVS
+636 NSHSAFAPEIP
-647 AHTLETWE
+647 AHTLETWD
-655 KALLALVRE
+655 KALLALVKE
-664 TSEEKLICIYNFSD
+664 TEQEKLICLYNFSD

-685 NEQDGTYTD
+685 NEQDGTYEN

-700 RDAQAVEIPAF
+700 QDAQAVELEAF
-711 GFIWLMHTK
+711 SFTWLLRIK

>member
-18 EKQLKKNTPA
+18 EKQLKKNTSA

-111 SKTEPIKVETS
+111 SKTEP
-122 KVETSKTEP
+122 
-131 IKVETSKTEP
+131 
-141 IKVETSKTEPI
+141 
-152 KVETSKT
+152 
-159 EPAKVTTSKT
+159 AKVTTSKI

-229 RSLSMKEADQTC
+229 RPLSMKEADQNC
-241 VADPDWFRKTT
+241 AADPDWFRKTT

-285 YLTDLFQATSNCSLC
+285 YLTDLFQATSNCSLR

-373 VLPMMPEENLWK
+373 VLPVMDSENLWK

-401 PGILLLGE
+401 PGVLLLGE
-409 TDRPPAEAAAFGG
+409 TDRTPAEAAAFGG

-434 TQLMSDLWHT
+434 TQLMSDIWHT

-449 TALLRRGIDRAA
+449 TTLLRRGIDKTAS
-461 DLPQAPVFQNYLRNR
+461 LPQAPVFQNYLRNR

-488 KGSFITEGPHR
+488 KDSFITEGPHR

-505 LAGIFPDSF
+505 LSGLFPNSF

-547 HMEGVSRG
+547 NTDGVSRG

-580 VGQLNDYTYKADIS
+580 IGQLNDYTYKADPS
-594 KAADPRWLH
+594 RASDPRWLH
-603 NGRFNWALARNRAD
+603 NGHFNWILARNRAD

-636 ASHPVFAPEVS
+636 ASHPVFAPEIP

-655 KALLALVRE
+655 KSLLALVRE

>member
-18 EKQLKKNTPA
+18 EQQLKKKP
-28 AGTSSS
+28 
-34 AAKSVENAKAEVKK
+34 
-48 LETVKKETLKVETSK
+48 ETVKIETSKTETVKIETSKTEPVKVETSK

-111 SKTEPIKVETS
+111 F
-122 KVETSKTEP
+122 
-131 IKVETSKTEP
+131 
-141 IKVETSKTEPI
+141 
-152 KVETSKT
+152 KT

-177 KEDTAYD
+177 KED
-184 ALYEKRLKH
+184 H

-216 SSLTKKMKEIYRE
+216 SSLTKKMKEIYCE
-229 RSLSMKEADQTC
+229 RSLSMKEADQNC
-241 VADPDWFRKTT
+241 AADPDWFRKTT

-265 TLSGLSDK
+265 TLAGLSGK

-285 YLTDLFQATSNCSLC
+285 YLTDLFQATSNCSLR

-307 SEDLYTLAANCRK
+307 SEDLHDLAVNCQK

-343 CVLQTPAYFNAM
+343 CVLQTPAFFNAM

-373 VLPMMPEENLWK
+373 VLPVMDSENLWK

-401 PGILLLGE
+401 PRVLLLGE
-409 TDRPPAEAAAFGG
+409 TDRTPAEAAAFGG

-434 TQLMSDLWHT
+434 TQLMSDIWHT

-449 TALLRRGIDRAA
+449 TTLLRRGIDKTAS
-461 DLPQAPVFQNYLRNR
+461 LPQAPVFQNYLRNR

-488 KGSFITEGPHR
+488 KDSFITEGPHR

-505 LAGIFPDSF
+505 LSGLFPNSF

-547 HMEGVSRG
+547 NTDGVSRG

-580 VGQLNDYTYKADIS
+580 IGQLNDYTYKADPS
-594 KAADPRWLH
+594 RASDPRWLH
-603 NGRFNWALARNRAD
+603 NGHFNWILARNRAD

-636 ASHPVFAPEVS
+636 ASHPVFAPEIP

-655 KALLALVRE
+655 KSLLALVRE

>member
-18 EKQLKKNTPA
+18 EKQYKREAAAVDTSAKKIT
-28 AGTSSS
+28 T
-34 AAKSVENAKAEVKK
+34 AKVEPV
-48 LETVKKETLKVETSK
+48 KVETSK
-63 TEPIKVETS
+63 TEPLKVATFKTEPVKVATTKTEPVKVATSKTEPVKVATS
-72 KTEPIKVE
+72 KTEPIKVATSKTE
-80 TSKTEPIKVETS
+80 PVKVATSKTEPIKVATS
-92 KTEPIKVETSKTE
+92 KTEPIKVATSKTE
-105 PIKVET
+105 PVKVA
-111 SKTEPIKVETS
+111 
-122 KVETSKTEP
+122 
-131 IKVETSKTEP
+131 
-141 IKVETSKTEPI
+141 
-152 KVETSKT
+152 TSKT
-159 EPAKVTTSKT
+159 EPAKVATLKT
-169 EPLKVETS
+169 EHLKVETS

-184 ALYEKRLKH
+184 ALYEKRLNR

-205 FRDHPEVAGTF
+205 FRDHPEVSATF
-216 SSLTKKMKEIYRE
+216 TSLTKKMKEIYRE
-229 RSLSMKEADQTC
+229 RSLSMKEADQSCT
-241 VADPDWFRKTT
+241 ADPDWFRKTS
-252 FTGMAVNPADFAD
+252 FTGMAVNPSDFAG
-265 TLSGLSDK
+265 TLSSLADK

-285 YLTDLFQATSNCSLC
+285 YLTDLFQATSNCSLR

-307 SEDLYTLAANCRK
+307 SEDLHSLAAACRK
-320 AGIRLALEIPLSLSV
+320 ADIRLALEIPLSLSV

-343 CVLQTPAYFNAM
+343 CVLQNPAFFNAM
-355 LLQILELANEG
+355 LLQILELANGG
-366 ASVFSLG
+366 ASIFSLG
-373 VLPMMPEENLWK
+373 VLPVMDTESLWK

-401 PGILLLGE
+401 PGVLLLGE
-409 TDRPPAEAAAFGG
+409 TGRTPAQAAAFGG

-434 TQLMSDLWHT
+434 TQLMSDIWHT

-449 TALLRRGIDRAA
+449 VSLLRHGIDKTSA
-461 DLPQAPVFQNYLRNR
+461 LPQAPVFQNYLRNR
-476 NTVRWNLDYDFL
+476 NTVRWDLDYEFL
-488 KGSFITEGPHR
+488 KDSFITEGPHR

-505 LAGIFPDSF
+505 LAGLFPDSF
-514 ARGEIYVNPETEES
+514 ARGEIYENPETEEA

-547 HMEGVSRG
+547 NADGVSRG

-560 ALHALLLSLPGIPV
+560 TLHALLLSLPGIPV

-580 VGQLNDYTYKADIS
+580 VGQLNDYTYKADPA
-594 KAADPRWLH
+594 KAGDPRWLH
-603 NGRFNWALARNRAD
+603 NGRFNWTLAQNRAD

-623 RIFNSLEQLESIR
+623 RIFNSLEQLETIR
-636 ASHPVFAPEVS
+636 SGHSVFTPEIP
-647 AHTLETWE
+647 AHTLETWD
-655 KALLALVRE
+655 KSLLALVKE
-664 TSEEKLICIYNFSD
+664 NPSEKLICIYNFSD

-700 RDAQAVEIPAF
+700 RDAQAVELPAF
-711 GFIWLMHTK
+711 GFIWLMRTK

>member
-28 AGTSSS
+28 A
-34 AAKSVENAKAEVKK
+34 KSVENTKVEVKN

-80 TSKTEPIKVETS
+80 TSKTEPIKV
-92 KTEPIKVETSKTE
+92 K
-105 PIKVET
+105 
-111 SKTEPIKVETS
+111 
-122 KVETSKTEP
+122 
-131 IKVETSKTEP
+131 TSKTEP

-169 EPLKVETS
+169 EPLRVETS

-434 TQLMSDLWHT
+434 TRLMSDLWHT

-514 ARGEIYVNPETEES
+514 ARGEIYVNPENEES
-528 ELCGTTASLA
+528 ELCGTTASLT

-547 HMEGVSRG
+547 NMEGVSRG

-560 ALHALLLSLPGIPV
+560 TLHTLLLSLPGIPV

-594 KAADPRWLH
+594 KASDSRWLH

-636 ASHPVFAPEVS
+636 ASHPVFAPEVP
-647 AHTLETWE
+647 AHTVETWE
-655 KALLALVRE
+655 RALLALVRE

>member
-1 MSTKRL
+1 
-7 QKKKA
+7 
-12 AMQAKK
+12 
-18 EKQLKKNTPA
+18 
-28 AGTSSS
+28 
-34 AAKSVENAKAEVKK
+34 
-48 LETVKKETLKVETSK
+48 
-63 TEPIKVETS
+63 
-72 KTEPIKVE
+72 
-80 TSKTEPIKVETS
+80 
-92 KTEPIKVETSKTE
+92 
-105 PIKVET
+105 
-111 SKTEPIKVETS
+111 
-122 KVETSKTEP
+122 
-131 IKVETSKTEP
+131 
-141 IKVETSKTEPI
+141 
-152 KVETSKT
+152 
-159 EPAKVTTSKT
+159 
-169 EPLKVETS
+169 
-177 KEDTAYD
+177 
-184 ALYEKRLKH
+184 
-193 YYNDLKWLYCEL
+193 
-205 FRDHPEVAGTF
+205 
-216 SSLTKKMKEIYRE
+216 
-229 RSLSMKEADQTC
+229 
-241 VADPDWFRKTT
+241 
-252 FTGMAVNPADFAD
+252 
-265 TLSGLSDK
+265 
-273 LDYISECKADTL
+273 
-285 YLTDLFQATSNCSLC
+285 
-300 IIPEIGT
+300 
-307 SEDLYTLAANCRK
+307 
-320 AGIRLALEIPLSLSV
+320 
-335 DDPQSGAP
+335 
-343 CVLQTPAYFNAM
+343 
-355 LLQILELANEG
+355 
-366 ASVFSLG
+366 
-373 VLPMMPEENLWK
+373 
-385 LHSLLRMTRMV
+385 
-396 CEIVC
+396 
-401 PGILLLGE
+401 
-409 TDRPPAEAAAFGG
+409 
-422 TSDMPE
+422 
-428 LHIVNS
+428 
-434 TQLMSDLWHT
+434 MSDLWHT

-461 DLPQAPVFQNYLRNR
+461 NLPQAPVFQNYLRNR
-476 NTVRWNLDYDFL
+476 NTVHWNLDYDFL

-547 HMEGVSRG
+547 NMEGVSRG

-580 VGQLNDYTYKADIS
+580 VGQLNDYTYKTDIS

-636 ASHPVFAPEVS
+636 ASHSVFAPEVS

-664 TSEEKLICIYNFSD
+664 TSKEKLICIYNFSD

>member
-1 MSTKRL
+1 MNR
-7 QKKKA
+7 
-12 AMQAKK
+12 
-18 EKQLKKNTPA
+18 
-28 AGTSSS
+28 
-34 AAKSVENAKAEVKK
+34 
-48 LETVKKETLKVETSK
+48 
-63 TEPIKVETS
+63 
-72 KTEPIKVE
+72 
-80 TSKTEPIKVETS
+80 
-92 KTEPIKVETSKTE
+92 
-105 PIKVET
+105 
-111 SKTEPIKVETS
+111 
-122 KVETSKTEP
+122 
-131 IKVETSKTEP
+131 
-141 IKVETSKTEPI
+141 
-152 KVETSKT
+152 
-159 EPAKVTTSKT
+159 
-169 EPLKVETS
+169 
-177 KEDTAYD
+177 
-184 ALYEKRLKH
+184 

-229 RSLSMKEADQTC
+229 RSLSMKEADQAC
-241 VADPDWFRKTT
+241 AQNPDWFRKTA
-252 FTGMAVNPADFAD
+252 FAGMAVNPADFAD
-265 TLSGLSDK
+265 TLSGLSNK
-273 LDYISECKADTL
+273 LDYVSECKADTL
-285 YLTDLFQATSNCSLC
+285 YLTDLFQATSNCSLR

-307 SEDLYTLAANCRK
+307 SEDLHTLASNCQK

-335 DDPQSGAP
+335 DDPQSGSP
-343 CVLQTPAYFNAM
+343 CVLQTPAFFNAM

-373 VLPMMPEENLWK
+373 VLPMMDSENLWK

-409 TDRPPAEAAAFGG
+409 TDRTPGEAAAFGG

-428 LHIVNS
+428 LHIVSS
-434 TQLMSDLWHT
+434 TQLMSDIWHT

-449 TALLRRGIDRAA
+449 TALLRHGIDKTA
-461 DLPQAPVFQNYLRNR
+461 DLPQAPVFQNYLRSR

-488 KGSFITEGPHR
+488 KDSFITEGPHR

-505 LAGIFPDSF
+505 LSGTFPDSF
-514 ARGEIYVNPETEES
+514 ARGEIYINTETEES

-547 HMEGVSRG
+547 NTNGVNRG

-560 ALHALLLSLPGIPV
+560 TLHALLLSLPGIPV

-580 VGQLNDYTYKADIS
+580 IGQLNDYTYKTSPD

-603 NGRFNWALARNRAD
+603 NGRFNWTLAQNRAD

-623 RIFNSLEQLESIR
+623 RIFNSLEQLENIR
-636 ASHPVFAPEVS
+636 TSYPVFTPEVP

-655 KALLALVRE
+655 KSLLALVRE
-664 TSEEKLICIYNFSD
+664 TSQEKLICIYNFSD

-711 GFIWLMHTK
+711 GFIWLMRTK

>member
-18 EKQLKKNTPA
+18 EKQLKKNTFA

-34 AAKSVENAKAEVKK
+34 VAKSVENAKAEVKK

-122 KVETSKTEP
+122 KTD
-131 IKVETSKTEP
+131 P

-205 FRDHPEVAGTF
+205 FRNHPEVAGTF

-285 YLTDLFQATSNCSLC
+285 YLTDLFQATSNCSLR

-547 HMEGVSRG
+547 NMEGVSRG

-580 VGQLNDYTYKADIS
+580 VGQLNDYTYKTDIS

>member
-1 MSTKRL
+1 
-7 QKKKA
+7 
-12 AMQAKK
+12 
-18 EKQLKKNTPA
+18 
-28 AGTSSS
+28 
-34 AAKSVENAKAEVKK
+34 
-48 LETVKKETLKVETSK
+48 
-63 TEPIKVETS
+63 
-72 KTEPIKVE
+72 
-80 TSKTEPIKVETS
+80 
-92 KTEPIKVETSKTE
+92 
-105 PIKVET
+105 
-111 SKTEPIKVETS
+111 
-122 KVETSKTEP
+122 
-131 IKVETSKTEP
+131 
-141 IKVETSKTEPI
+141 
-152 KVETSKT
+152 
-159 EPAKVTTSKT
+159 
-169 EPLKVETS
+169 
-177 KEDTAYD
+177 
-184 ALYEKRLKH
+184 
-193 YYNDLKWLYCEL
+193 
-205 FRDHPEVAGTF
+205 
-216 SSLTKKMKEIYRE
+216 MKEIYRE
-229 RSLSMKEADQTC
+229 RSLSMKEADRTC
-241 VADPDWFRKTT
+241 AADPDWFRKTV

-265 TLSGLSDK
+265 TLSGLSNK

-285 YLTDLFQATSNCSLC
+285 YLTDLFQATSNCSLR

-307 SEDLYTLAANCRK
+307 SEDLRTLATNCRK
-320 AGIRLALEIPLSLSV
+320 TGIRLALEIPLSLSV

-343 CVLQTPAYFNAM
+343 CVLQTPAFFNAM

-373 VLPMMPEENLWK
+373 VLPMMPEESLWK

-401 PGILLLGE
+401 PGVLLLGE

-434 TQLMSDLWHT
+434 TQLMSDIWHT

-449 TALLRRGIDRAA
+449 AALLRRGIDRAA

-547 HMEGVSRG
+547 NMEGVSRG

-580 VGQLNDYTYKADIS
+580 IGQLNDYTYKADVS
-594 KAADPRWLH
+594 KASDPRWLH
-603 NGRFNWALARNRAD
+603 NGRFNWTLARNRDD

-636 ASHPVFAPEVS
+636 ASHPVFAPEVP

>member
-18 EKQLKKNTPA
+18 EKQLKKNTSA

-34 AAKSVENAKAEVKK
+34 VAKSVENAKAEVKK

-105 PIKVET
+105 P
-111 SKTEPIKVETS
+111 
-122 KVETSKTEP
+122 
-131 IKVETSKTEP
+131 
-141 IKVETSKTEPI
+141 
-152 KVETSKT
+152 
-159 EPAKVTTSKT
+159 AKVTTSKI

-434 TQLMSDLWHT
+434 TRLMSDLWHT

-449 TALLRRGIDRAA
+449 TALLRQGIDRAA

-514 ARGEIYVNPETEES
+514 ARGEIYVNPENEES
-528 ELCGTTASLA
+528 ELCGTTASLT

-547 HMEGVSRG
+547 NMVGVSRG

-560 ALHALLLSLPGIPV
+560 TLHALLLSLPGIPV

-594 KAADPRWLH
+594 KASDSRWLH

-636 ASHPVFAPEVS
+636 ASHPVFAPEVP
-647 AHTLETWE
+647 AHTVETWE
-655 KALLALVRE
+655 RALLALVRE

>member
-1 MSTKRL
+1 MAKKRL

-12 AMQAKK
+12 TMQAK
-18 EKQLKKNTPA
+18 QASQQKKAPVA
-28 AGTSSS
+28 AGDVKKIET
-34 AAKSVENAKAEVKK
+34 AKAEPKK
-48 LETVKKETLKVETSK
+48 VTTTK

-111 SKTEPIKVETS
+111 SK
-122 KVETSKTEP
+122 
-131 IKVETSKTEP
+131 
-141 IKVETSKTEPI
+141 
-152 KVETSKT
+152 
-159 EPAKVTTSKT
+159 
-169 EPLKVETS
+169 
-177 KEDTAYD
+177 EDTAYD
-184 ALYEKRLKH
+184 ALYEKRLNR

-205 FRDHPEVAGTF
+205 FRDHPEVTGTF
-216 SSLTKKMKEIYRE
+216 SSLTKKMKEIYSE
-229 RSLSMKEADQTC
+229 RSLSLKAADQIC
-241 VADPDWFRKTT
+241 AEDPDWFRKTT
-252 FTGMAVNPADFAD
+252 FTGMAVNPADFAG
-265 TLSGLSDK
+265 TLAGLSDK
-273 LDYISECKADTL
+273 LDYISECNADTL
-285 YLTDLFQATSNCSLC
+285 YLTDLFQATSNCALR
-300 IIPEIGT
+300 IIPEIG
-307 SEDLYTLAANCRK
+307 SSDDLHALAANCQK
-320 AGIRLALEIPLSLSV
+320 ADIRLAVEIPLSLSV
-335 DDPQSGAP
+335 DDPQSGIP

-366 ASVFSLG
+366 ATVFSLG
-373 VLPMMPEENLWK
+373 ILPMLDTENLWK

-401 PGILLLGE
+401 PGVLLLGE
-409 TDRPPAEAAAFGG
+409 TDRTPAEAAAFGG
-422 TSDMPE
+422 TADMPE

-434 TQLMSDLWHT
+434 TQLMSDIWHT

-449 TALLRRGIDRAA
+449 ASLLRHGIDKTA
-461 DLPQAPVFQNYLRNR
+461 DLSQAPVFQNYLRNR

-488 KGSFITEGPHR
+488 KNSFITEGPHR

-505 LAGIFPDSF
+505 LAGLFPDSF
-514 ARGEIYVNPETEES
+514 ARGEIYENPETQEA

-547 HMEGVSRG
+547 NADGVSRG

-560 ALHALLLSLPGIPV
+560 TLHALLLSLPGIPV

-580 VGQLNDYTYKADIS
+580 IGQLNDYTYKADPS

-603 NGRFNWALARNRAD
+603 NGHFNWTLAQNRAD

-623 RIFNSLEQLESIR
+623 RIFNSLEQLEAIR
-636 ASHPVFAPEVS
+636 NSHSAFAPEIP
-647 AHTLETWE
+647 AHTLETWD
-655 KALLALVRE
+655 KALLALVKE
-664 TSEEKLICIYNFSD
+664 TEQEKLICLYNFSD

-685 NEQDGTYTD
+685 NEQDGTYEN

-700 RDAQAVEIPAF
+700 QDAQAVELKAF
-711 GFIWLMHTK
+711 SFTWLLRIK